1 MRLLLDTHA
10 FIWWFS
16 GSSRLSLPA
25 RQELEDDGND
35 VMVSAASAWE
45 IATKHRLGK
54 LPDAE
59 ALALDITGA
68 IAGQN
73 FEELP
78 ITVEDAARAGAL
90 PGPHRDPFDRMLI
103 AQALARNLVLIS
115 SESLFDRYGV
125 RRLW

>member
-10 FIWWFS
+10 FFWWFS
-16 GSSRLSLPA
+16 GNSRLSLPA
-25 RQELEDDGND
+25 RQAIEDDGND

-54 LPDAE
+54 LPGAE
-59 ALALDITGA
+59 ALVLDITRA
-68 IAGQN
+68 IAEQN
-73 FEELP
+73 FMELP
-78 ITVEDAARAGAL
+78 ITVEEAARAGAL
-90 PGPHRDPFDRMLI
+90 PGLHRDPFDRMLI

>member
-10 FIWWFS
+10 FFWWFS
-16 GSSRLSLPA
+16 GNSRLSLPA
-25 RQELEDDGND
+25 RQAIEDDGND
-35 VMVSAASAWE
+35 VMVSAVSAWE

-54 LPDAE
+54 LPGAE
-59 ALALDITGA
+59 ALVLDITGA
-68 IAGQN
+68 IAEQN
-73 FEELP
+73 FMELP
-78 ITVEDAARAGAL
+78 ITVEEAARAGAL
-90 PGPHRDPFDRMLI
+90 PGLHRDPFDRMLI